1 MNKDTMNK
9 ELMACLVWAGGMMA
23 LALGAIFAHKL
34 GYIDGDTVTRSVSG
48 VFGLWMAWYGNR
60 MPKAMVLVRVPAGAR
75 QARRVASW
83 SLVLSGLVY
92 AGLWAFAP
100 IPVATTAGSL
110 VVLAGIAVT
119 LGYCVSLRAKTKTV

>member
-9 ELMACLVWAGGMMA
+9 ELMACLVWAGGMMT

-34 GYIDGDTVTRSVSG
+34 GYIDGDTVTRLVTG

-92 AGLWAFAP
+92 AGLWTFAP
-100 IPVATTAGSL
+100 IPVAATVGAGA
-110 VVLAGIAVT
+110 VFAGIAVT
-119 LGYCVSLRAKTKTV
+119 LGYCLWVHAKAKAV